1 MSEKKPV
8 EDEPIDN
15 SATNNGVTLDENGLI
30 EESTDEAL
38 DQADAKEAEA
48 QESLGELK
56 NLLGETQE
64 KATEHWE
71 RVLRIQA
78 ELENVRRRATS
89 DVEKAHKFALEGFA
103 KDLLP
108 VIDSLELGLSHTD
121 SNEENES
128 LKKLQEGM
136 ELTLKMF
143 ADTLAK
149 YGLTAVG
156 EVGDTFNPDRHQ
168 AMTMQDAPDAEPNTL
183 LMVMQKG
190 YLLNDRLVRPAMVVV
205 SKS

>member
-1 MSEKKPV
+1 MSEQKTT
-8 EDEPIDN
+8 EDVNTPL
-15 SATNNGVTLDENGLI
+15 SDEDITVVSGELV
-30 EESTDEAL
+30 EESADEAL
-38 DQADAKEAEA
+38 DHADAQEA
-48 QESLGELK
+48 QAQSSMGELK
-56 NLLGETQE
+56 TLLESTQS

-108 VIDSLELGLSHTD
+108 VVDSLELGLTHSEAGD
-121 SNEENES
+121 DNEALTK
-128 LKKLQEGM
+128 LKEGM

-149 YGLTAVG
+149 YGMTPVG
-156 EVGDTFNPDRHQ
+156 AVGDTFNADLHQ
-168 AMTMQDAPDAEPNTL
+168 AMTMQESDDAEPNTI

-190 YLLNDRLVRPAMVVV
+190 YLLNQRLVRPAMVVV